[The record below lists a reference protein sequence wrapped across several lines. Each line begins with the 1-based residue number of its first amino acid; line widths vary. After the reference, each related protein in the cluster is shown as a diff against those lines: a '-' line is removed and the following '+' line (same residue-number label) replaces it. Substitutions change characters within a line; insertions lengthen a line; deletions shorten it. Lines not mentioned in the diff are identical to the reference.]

1 MSEKEVLSVIRGQE
15 DATAKGDARANVD
28 AMDPDVVVFDLPPPL
43 AYRGEQARDIE
54 GINAWFATWRNGVT
68 VHMADPQL
76 MIDGDL
82 AVAFGLSRMTGIKT
96 DGRLLEPANHRAKAH
111 RRFLENH
118 PRTCQLPYGN
128 GRKWPRCDGSLAVVP
143 ERLTSSTGMSAFT
156 RQGFVGERRFGGA
169 LLTVSLAA
177 VGGVAA

>member
-1 MSEKEVLSVIRGQE
+1 MSEKEVLSVIRAQE
-15 DATAKGDARANVD
+15 DATAKGDARAIID
-28 AMDPDVVVFDLPPPL
+28 AMDPDVVVFDLQPPL

-96 DGRLLEPANHRAKAH
+96 DGTKVDSWS
-111 RRFLENH
+111 RRTIVLRRIAGSWKIIA
-118 PRTCQLPYGN
+118 RTCQLPYGN
-128 GRKWPRCDGSLAVVP
+128 GRKWARCDGSLAVVP
-143 ERLTSSTGMSAFT
+143 ERLTSSTAVSAFT
-156 RQGFVGERRFGGA
+156 R
-169 LLTVSLAA
+169 
-177 VGGVAA
+177 